1 MTTQLRTVVTLR
13 KAASALLIFL
23 ALSASAQ
30 YLAGDYG
37 AVNTGL
43 WNSTSTWKVY
53 DGVSWASSPVA
64 GAVPNAN
71 NRVYIL
77 TGSTVTAAF
86 GSTYFCSDL
95 IIEPGAKLFNNNTGG
110 TNLSY
115 VQVYGTT
122 ITVDGQLGNGTTLDG
137 ISLGIDGPTVS
148 LSGTGTVDVARI
160 SKRSAAHPMTLA
172 AIATTDF
179 TISMNVNLRFSAG
192 STTMMY
198 NAVNTASSNFNVT
211 IGTGVTVA
219 LLGSGGTG
227 NVALDGL
234 DGAGLPGSF
243 QAGGSYT
250 VNGTLLI
257 PGILYLTTNNV
268 AQQCRFTINNGG
280 YVRATQ
286 LNSGI
291 SGAANMHVLTMNAG
305 GTMEVT
311 GSPAWTAYSGAPN
324 NVFLLNTTSQFIYS
338 SAGAQVVQPLPGGYG
353 HVRITGANTKSLA
366 GPTTVKG
373 NLEINNASGS
383 PVLDVTASNFGL
395 NVAGNWSNYVQ
406 TGFEERN
413 GQVNFNGTA
422 STQVLTT
429 PGGEVFRSWQIS
441 KSGPNP
447 TVQMNSNV
455 TVLNNLNLAGAG
467 ARLDLN
473 GNLLTISNPA
483 TTAITGT
490 FGTTRYILSERTD
503 NASRVAWAIGTTTGA
518 HLIPFGRAGAYMPF
532 TFNLTSGDAGT
543 VTVATYRTPPDNLPW
558 PVTPTAVT
566 NLAST
571 TGLSPDNRDAT
582 VDRFWQVDVTG
593 TPLAAL
599 TFGYAA
605 AELPV
610 SPFNDPLALR
620 AQRWDAATQSWQDQL
635 EGSGTSY
642 NATANTV
649 SSFGPFTLSVIAS
662 PLPVELLYF
671 DAKPEGEDVRLE
683 WATATELDNA
693 LFTVY
698 RSADGR
704 DFSPLFSVPGAGT
717 SLQVLEYMA
726 YDRAPLV
733 GLNYYRLRQTDL
745 DGTWTES
752 DVVVVHFD
760 ALDGTPVLYPNPATD
775 LVHLVG
781 LPTTGAELRV
791 LDITGRVISTS
802 LVPADQDRVSLPVA
816 PLPAG
821 TYRVLVTTDT
831 ELYSLPFV
839 RP

>member
-198 NAVNTASSNFNVT
+198 NASGSASNFNVT
-211 IGTGVTVA
+211 IGAGVTVA
-219 LLGSGGTG
+219 LLGAGGTG
-227 NVALDGL
+227 NIAMDGL
-234 DGAGLPGSF
+234 NGGDAAAL
-243 QAGGSYT
+243 GGSYT
-250 VNGTLLI
+250 VNGTLLV
-257 PGILYLTTNNV
+257 PGILYLTTNNGST

-280 YVRATQ
+280 YVRAAQ
-286 LNSGI
+286 LNSAP
-291 SGAANMHVLTMNAG
+291 SGAGLHVLTINAG
-305 GTMEVT
+305 GTLEVT
-311 GSPAWTAYSGAPN
+311 GTPTAWTAYSPTFN
-324 NVFLLNTTSQFIYS
+324 TFTLNTASQFIYS
-338 SAGAQVVQPLPGGYG
+338 GAGGQDVRPIPGGYG
-353 HVRITGANTKSLA
+353 NLRLTGTGIKVLSGATI
-366 GPTTVKG
+366 VKG

-383 PVLDVTASNFGL
+383 PVLDVTASNFPL
-395 NVAGNWSNYVQ
+395 NVGGNWTNYAQ

-490 FGTTRYILSERTD
+490 FGTTRYIFSERTD

-543 VTVATYRTPPDNLPW
+543 VTVATYGTPPDNLPW
-558 PVTPTAVT
+558 PVTPTTVT

-571 TGLSPDNRDAT
+571 MGLSPDNRDAT

-599 TFGYAA
+599 TFGYAS

-642 NATANTV
+642 NATANAV

-683 WATATELDNA
+683 WATATELENA

-781 LPTTGAELRV
+781 LPNTGAELRV

-802 LVPADQDRVSLPVA
+802 LVPADQDRVSLPVT

>member
-1 MTTQLRTVVTLR
+1 MTTQLRSVVTLR
-13 KAASALLIFL
+13 KAASALLIFF

-53 DGVSWASSPVA
+53 DGAGWASSPLA
-64 GAVPNAN
+64 ATVPNAN
-71 NRVYIL
+71 NRVYVL
-77 TGSTVTAAF
+77 SGSVVTAAF

-95 IIEPGAKLFNNNTGG
+95 IIEPGAKLFNNNVGG

-122 ITVDGQLGNGTTLDG
+122 ITVDGQLGNGATLDG
-137 ISLGIDGPTVS
+137 ISLGIDGSNVS

-160 SKRSAAHPMTLA
+160 SKRSAVHPITLA
-172 AIATTDF
+172 AIPTTDF

-198 NAVNTASSNFNVT
+198 NASGATSNFNVT

-219 LLGSGGTG
+219 LLGAGGTG
-227 NVALDGL
+227 NIAMDGL
-234 DGAGLPGSF
+234 NGADAAAL
-243 QAGGSYT
+243 GGSYT

-257 PGILYLTTNNV
+257 PGILYLATNNLNV

-286 LNSGI
+286 LNSAA
-291 SGAANMHVLTMNAG
+291 SGAANIHVLTINAG
-305 GTMEVT
+305 GTLEVT
-311 GSPAWTAYSGAPN
+311 GTPTAWTAYSATN
-324 NVFLLNTTSQFIYS
+324 NTFTLNAASQFIYS
-338 SAGAQVVQPLPGGYG
+338 GNGAQDVRPLTGGYG
-353 HVRITGANTKSLA
+353 NLRLTGTGIKALSGA
-366 GPTTVKG
+366 TTVKG
-373 NLEINNASGS
+373 NLEINNAAGT

-395 NVAGNWSNYVQ
+395 NVGGNWSNYAQ

-413 GQVNFNGTA
+413 GQVNFNGNT
-422 STQVLTT
+422 STQTLTT

-441 KSGPNP
+441 KSGTNP

-473 GNLLTISNPA
+473 GNLLTISNPLG
-483 TTAITGT
+483 TAISGT
-490 FGTTRYILSERTD
+490 FGTTRYIFSERTD
-503 NASRVAWAIGTTTGA
+503 NASRVAWAMGTTTGA
-518 HLIPFGRAGAYMPF
+518 HLIPFGRAGVYMPF

-543 VTVATYRTPPDNLPW
+543 VTVATYGTPADNLPW
-558 PVTPTAVT
+558 PVTPTTVT
-566 NLAST
+566 NLASS
-571 TGLSPDNRDAT
+571 TGLTPDNRDAT

-593 TPLAAL
+593 TPVAAL

-610 SPFNDPLALR
+610 SPFNDPLSLR
-620 AQRWDAATQSWQDQL
+620 AQRWNSALQIWEDQL
-635 EGSGTSY
+635 EGSGTAYSS
-642 NATANTV
+642 TANTV
-649 SSFGPFTLSVIAS
+649 TTFGPFTLTAILS

-671 DAKPEGEDVRLE
+671 DAKQEEQVVRLD
-683 WATATELDNA
+683 WATATELNNA

-698 RSADGR
+698 RSANGR
-704 DFSPLFSVPGAGT
+704 DFLPLLTVPGSGN
-717 SLQVLEYMA
+717 SLQVLDYLA
-726 YDRAPLV
+726 YDRSPLD

-745 DGTWTES
+745 DGSWTES
-752 DVVVVHFD
+752 DIKVVHFD
-760 ALDGTPVLYPNPATD
+760 RDGGIPVLFPNPAVD
-775 LVHLVG
+775 VVNLSG
-781 LPTTGAELRV
+781 LPTAGVELRL
-791 LDITGRVISTS
+791 LDAAGRVLSTTI
-802 LVPADQDRVSLPVA
+802 VPDDQERASLPVTQ
-816 PLPAG
+816 LPAG
-821 TYRVLVTTDT
+821 VYRVLVVSGT
-831 ELYSLPFV
+831 EVRSLPFV

>member
-1 MTTQLRTVVTLR
+1 MNTLLRSLATLR
-13 KAASALLIFL
+13 KAGIALLFL
-23 ALSASAQ
+23 LAASASAQ

-53 DGVSWASSPVA
+53 NGVSWASSPVA
-64 GAVPNAN
+64 AAVPNAN
-71 NRVYIL
+71 SRVYIL

-86 GSTYFCSDL
+86 GSTYSCADL

-122 ITVDGQLGNGTTLDG
+122 ITVDGQLGNGATLDG

-160 SKRSAAHPMTLA
+160 SKRSALHPITLA
-172 AIATTDF
+172 PIATTDF
-179 TISMNVNLRFSAG
+179 IISMNVNLRFSAG

-198 NAVNTASSNFNVT
+198 NASGAASNFNVT
-211 IGTGVTVA
+211 IGAGVTVA
-219 LLGSGGTG
+219 LLGAGGTG
-227 NVALDGL
+227 NIAMDGL
-234 DGAGLPGSF
+234 NGGDAAAL
-243 QAGGSYT
+243 GGSYT

-257 PGILYLTTNNV
+257 PGILYLTTNNTNV

-280 YVRATQ
+280 YVRAAQ
-286 LNSGI
+286 LNSAP
-291 SGAANMHVLTMNAG
+291 SLAALHVLTINAG
-305 GTMEVT
+305 GTLEVT
-311 GSPAWTAYSGAPN
+311 GTPTAWTAYSPTGN
-324 NVFLLNTTSQFIYS
+324 TFTLNAASQFIYS
-338 SAGAQVVQPLPGGYG
+338 GAGGQDVRPIPGGYG
-353 HVRITGANTKSLA
+353 SLRLTGAGIKALSGA
-366 GPTTVKG
+366 TTVKG
-373 NLEINNASGS
+373 SLEINNAFGS
-383 PVLDVTASNFGL
+383 PVLDVTASNFAVNL
-395 NVAGNWSNYVQ
+395 AGNWSNYAQ
-406 TGFEERN
+406 SGFEERM
-413 GQVNFNGTA
+413 GVVYFNGTA
-422 STQVLTT
+422 SNQSITT
-429 PGGEVFRSWQIS
+429 PGGEIFRTLQIG
-441 KSGPNP
+441 KSGPSP

-455 TVLNNLNLAGAG
+455 TVQNTLNLAGG
-467 ARLDLN
+467 AASRLDLN
-473 GNLLTISNPA
+473 GNLLTITNPA
-483 TTAITGT
+483 GSAITGG
-490 FGTTRYILSERTD
+490 FGTLRYIFSERTD

-543 VTVATYRTPPDNLPW
+543 VTVATYGTPADNLPW
-558 PVTPTAVT
+558 PVTPTTVT

-593 TPLAAL
+593 TPVATL

-605 AELPV
+605 AELPT

-620 AQRWDAATQSWQDQL
+620 AQRWDAPTQSWQGQL
-635 EGSGTSY
+635 EGSGTAY

-649 SSFGPFTLSVIAS
+649 TTFGPFTLSAIAS

-671 DAKPEGEDVRLE
+671 EAKPEGEDVRLE

-704 DFSPLFSVPGAGT
+704 DFTPLLNVPGAGT
-717 SLQVLEYMA
+717 SLHVLDYLA
-726 YDRAPLV
+726 FDREPLD

-752 DVVVVHFD
+752 DVVVVRFD
-760 ALDGTPVLYPNPATD
+760 RLAGTPTLYPNPATD
-775 LVHLVG
+775 LVHLMG

-791 LDITGRVISTS
+791 VDMTGRVVSTS
-802 LVPADQDRVSLPVA
+802 IVPADQDRVSLPVA
-816 PLPAG
+816 QLPAG
-821 TYRVLVTTDT
+821 TYRVLVTTAT
-831 ELYSLPFV
+831 EVRSLPFV

>member
-86 GSTYFCSDL
+86 GSTYACLDL

-115 VQVYGTT
+115 IEVYGTT
-122 ITVDGQLGNGTTLDG
+122 ITVDGQLGNGATLDG
-137 ISLGIDGPTVS
+137 ISLGINGANVS
-148 LSGTGTVDVARI
+148 LSGIGTVDVARI
-160 SKRSAAHPMTLA
+160 SKRSAVHPITLV
-172 AIATTDF
+172 AIPTTDF
-179 TISMNVNLRFSAG
+179 SISMNVNLRFSAG

-198 NAVNTASSNFNVT
+198 NASGAASNFNVT

-219 LLGSGGTG
+219 LLGAGGTG
-227 NVALDGL
+227 NIAMDGL
-234 DGAGLPGSF
+234 NGGDAAAL
-243 QAGGSYT
+243 GGSYT

-257 PGILYLTTNNV
+257 PGILYLTTNNTSA

-286 LNSGI
+286 LNSAT
-291 SGAANMHVLTMNAG
+291 SGAGLHVLTINAG
-305 GTMEVT
+305 GTLEVT
-311 GSPAWTAYSGAPN
+311 GTPTAWTAYSPTGN
-324 NVFLLNTTSQFIYS
+324 NFTLPAAGQFIYS
-338 SAGAQVVQPLPGGYG
+338 GNGAQDVRPLTGGYG
-353 HVRITGANTKSLA
+353 NLRLTGTGIKALSGA
-366 GPTTVKG
+366 TTVKG
-373 NLEINNASGS
+373 SLEINNAAGT

-395 NVAGNWSNYVQ
+395 NVGGNWNNYAQ

-413 GQVNFNGTA
+413 GQVNFNGNT
-422 STQVLTT
+422 STQTLTT

-441 KSGPNP
+441 KSGSNP
-447 TVQMNSNV
+447 TVVMNSNV
-455 TVLNNLNLAGAG
+455 TVLFNLNLTGAG
-467 ARLDLN
+467 ARLNLN

-483 TTAITGT
+483 ATAITSSG
-490 FGTTRYILSERTD
+490 FGTMRHIFSERTD
-503 NASRVAWAIGTTTGA
+503 NASRVAWAIGNTAGA
-518 HLIPFGRAGAYMPF
+518 RVFPFGSAAAYTPF

-543 VTVATYRTPPDNLPW
+543 VTVATYGTPADNLPW
-558 PVTPTAVT
+558 PVTPTTVT
-566 NLAST
+566 NLASS
-571 TGLSPDNRDAT
+571 TGLTPDNRDAT

-593 TPLAAL
+593 TPVAAL

-642 NATANTV
+642 NSTANTV

-671 DAKPEGEDVRLE
+671 DAKSEGEDVRLE

-717 SLQVLEYMA
+717 SVQVLEYMA
-726 YDRAPLV
+726 YDRGPLV

-802 LVPADQDRVSLPVA
+802 LVPADQDRVILPVA